1 MKKTVSDIDVSGAR
15 CLVRVDF
22 NVPFELG
29 TATISDDSRIRAA
42 LPTINY
48 LRERGARVILAT
60 HVGRPKGIDNGLRVA
75 PMAAR
80 LSELLASPVTVA
92 PDSIGEETEKLAA
105 ALGPGDVLFLENTRF
120 HPEEEQNDPDNAAA
134 LARLADIYVNDAFGS
149 AHRAHASTEGVA
161 HLLPAVA
168 GFLLDREIRMLG
180 GILESPRR
188 PLATLMG
195 GAKVGDKMAVMER
208 LIESSDMLIVG
219 GGMAAAFLEARG
231 MRTGKSLLEADGPQM
246 AGRIESAA
254 KARGIQLLI
263 PTDVIV
269 ATELSADA
277 HASAVSS
284 DAIPAEGMLL
294 DIGPETRD
302 TYTRA
307 LRLCQTVLW
316 NGPMGVFEYDQFAG
330 GTRTIA
336 EFLAQHAGTPTSLRH
351 SRESGNPVRRA
362 APPPSDTTNG
372 ATVIVGGGSTAEA
385 VDALGYADAMTHVST
400 GGGAALE
407 FLEGRT
413 LPGIAALQDVE

>member
-22 NVPFELG
+22 NVPFEPG
-29 TATISDDSRIRAA
+29 TTTISDDSRIRAA

-60 HVGRPKGIDNGLRVA
+60 HVGRPKGAVDDSLRVA

-80 LSELLASPVTVA
+80 LSELLSSPVTVA
-92 PDSIGEETEKLAA
+92 PDSIGEETEQLAA

-120 HPEEEQNDPDNAAA
+120 HLEEEKNEPDHSAAI
-134 LARLADIYVNDAFGS
+134 ARLADIYVNDAFGS

-168 GFLLDREIRMLG
+168 GFLLDKEIRMLG

-269 ATELSADA
+269 ATEISADA
-277 HASAVSS
+277 PASVVSS
-284 DAIPAEGMLL
+284 DAIPDDAMLL
-294 DIGPETRD
+294 DVGPETRD

-316 NGPMGVFEYDQFAG
+316 NGPMGIFEYDQFAG
-330 GTRTIA
+330 GTRAIA
-336 EFLAQHAGTPTSLRH
+336 EMLAQHAS
-351 SRESGNPVRRA
+351 
-362 APPPSDTTNG
+362 PPLIPAKAGIHRDSPARPSHPPHG
-372 ATVIVGGGSTAEA
+372 ATVVVGGGSTAEA

-413 LPGIAALQDVE
+413 LPGIAALQDPD